1 MAGNTGNRRRKRQRR
16 KVFGVLAG
24 GGIVWTEILVSYGV
38 SIFANLVFLTL
49 ENVFGP
55 KNVVLGKVQ
64 EAKTSPEHLDQEG
77 TGEDTA

>member
-1 MAGNTGNRRRKRQRR
+1 M
-16 KVFGVLAG
+16 FGVLAG

-64 EAKTSPEHLDQEG
+64 EAKMSPEQLDQEG
-77 TGEDTA
+77 TGEDTV